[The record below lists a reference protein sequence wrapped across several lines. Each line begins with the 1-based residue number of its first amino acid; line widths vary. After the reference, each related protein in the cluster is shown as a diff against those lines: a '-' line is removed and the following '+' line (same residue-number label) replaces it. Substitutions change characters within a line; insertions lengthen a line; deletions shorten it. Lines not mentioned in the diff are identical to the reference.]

1 MAKIK
6 NLDFETM
13 SNSYK
18 AVKSIG
24 EGGAGSV
31 YEVTDQES
39 KTFAIKLLSVKVVS
53 TDKVKRFNNEM
64 DFLSKNRHDNI
75 VAVLDKGFR
84 IDDGKKIPFYVMP
97 RYDQTLRTLIT
108 NKIQADKVLSYF
120 GQILDGVEA
129 LHLKNVW
136 HRDLK
141 PENVL
146 YDANNDRLLVADL
159 GVAHFEEENLHTS
172 IETKPNSRLA
182 NFEYAAPE
190 QRRKGSVVDSKAD
203 IYALGL
209 ILNEMFTG
217 DVLQGTRHKTIA
229 TVAPSYSYLD
239 DLVDL
244 MVRQT
249 PDDRPN
255 SIDSIK
261 QELIG
266 RQNDFIQRQKI
277 SELEKTVI
285 PTSEIDDVLIVEP
298 VKIVGVDYN
307 HGNLEFQLN
316 HVVTDK
322 WIQIFKSISNYRYH
336 YGSAPQNINF
346 RGNKA
351 LVVSNDHNA
360 VEIVEHFKQYLTNAN
375 QNYQNTVR
383 IETSEK
389 ERKQR
394 EALQADIERRKKEAE
409 VKASILSK
417 IKF

>member
-6 NLDFETM
+6 KLEFDTM

-18 AVKSIG
+18 TVSKLG
-24 EGGAGSV
+24 EGGAGIV
-31 YEVTDQES
+31 YEVTDQDS
-39 KTFAIKLLSVKVVS
+39 RTFALKILSAGVVS
-53 TDKVKRFNNEM
+53 TDKVKRFKNEM
-64 DFLSKNRHDNI
+64 DFLSKNRHENI
-75 VAVLDKGFR
+75 VTVLDKGFVTEN
-84 IDDGKKIPFYVMP
+84 GKKLPFYVMP
-97 RYDQTLRTLIT
+97 LYNQTLRTLII
-108 NKIQADKVLSYF
+108 NKIQADKVLQYF
-120 GQILDGVEA
+120 GQILSGVEA

-146 YDANNDRLLVADL
+146 YDANNDMLLVADL

-190 QRRKGSVVDSKAD
+190 QRRKGMLVDSKAD

-217 DVLQGTRHKTIA
+217 DVLQGMGHKTIGTIA
-229 TVAPSYSYLD
+229 LNYSYLD
-239 DLVDL
+239 DLVNL
-244 MVRQT
+244 MVQQS
-249 PDDRPN
+249 PDNRPN
-255 SIDSIK
+255 SIDFIK

-266 RQNDFIQRQKI
+266 RYSNFIQRQKI

-285 PTSEIDDVLIVEP
+285 PTSEIDDILIVEP
-298 VKIVGVDYN
+298 VKIIGIDYN
-307 HGNLEFQLN
+307 HGNLEFELN

-322 WIQIFKSISNYRYH
+322 WIQVFKGIGNYSYH
-336 YGSAPQNINF
+336 YGSAPINIHF

-351 LVVSNDHNA
+351 SVVAREPYA
-360 VEIVEHFKQYLTNAN
+360 VEIVEHFKQYLSSAN
-375 QNYQNTVR
+375 RDYQNTVR
-383 IETSEK
+383 FENSEK
-389 ERKQR
+389 ERKLR